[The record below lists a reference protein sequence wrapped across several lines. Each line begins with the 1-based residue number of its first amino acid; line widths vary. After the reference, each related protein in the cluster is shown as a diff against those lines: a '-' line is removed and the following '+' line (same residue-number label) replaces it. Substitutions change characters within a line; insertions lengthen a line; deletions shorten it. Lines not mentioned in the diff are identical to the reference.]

1 MGPTIKCSRQRKES
15 IKKHKGIEI
24 TQPDPQR
31 KNGLKKKKF
40 WMPERHV
47 GWQKKIYHPCY
58 FSAGSI

>member
-31 KNGLKKKKF
+31 KNGLKKK
-40 WMPERHV
+40 
-47 GWQKKIYHPCY
+47 ILN
-58 FSAGSI
+58 A